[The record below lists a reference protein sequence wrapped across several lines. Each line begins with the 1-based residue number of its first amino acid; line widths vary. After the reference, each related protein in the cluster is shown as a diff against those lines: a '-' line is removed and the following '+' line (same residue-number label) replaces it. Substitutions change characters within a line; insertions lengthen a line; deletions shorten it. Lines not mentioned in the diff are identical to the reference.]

1 MEFGFWDIL
10 QILGALA
17 FFIYGM
23 KLMSEGIQRAAG
35 SQLRNILRSM
45 TKNRFLGVF
54 TGFLITALVQSSS
67 ATTVMTVSFV
77 NAGLLSLVESAG
89 VMMGANIGTTVT
101 GWIIALLG
109 FKVKLSAYSIPL
121 LALGVPLHFSSKGK
135 RKYWGEF
142 LIGFAILFLG
152 LSYLKNAVPD
162 IGGSG
167 ALEWIKSFSQYGI
180 LSRIFFVFVG
190 ALVTIIVQSSSAAMA
205 ITLTL
210 VYAGWLPLEVAAAM
224 VLGENIGTTIT
235 AELASV
241 VGNTNAKR
249 SARIHSMFNIIGVT
263 WMVFLLPWAMDIIT
277 TIVENFTH
285 IFESNA
291 KIKTKDLSEANIM
304 NTYKLAAFHTLFN
317 ITNVILLIGF
327 VPWLVKA
334 AIWSV
339 KGSDEDKDDFSLK
352 FIGTASKTPELAI
365 LELQKES
372 GHFGEVTARMSE
384 FTRNLINTVEPKG
397 QKKMLKKIKKY
408 EKITDRME
416 EEMTEYVTK
425 IGNREVT
432 PSTSQSLRSVINIC
446 NDLERIGDVYFQ
458 ISKTIELKNEENTYF
473 TQKQRD
479 NLNAMSD
486 LVDDAFNTM
495 VENLNNPNYAN
506 VTKDVAKQKEK
517 AINAFRNELR
527 DEHLTNLGK
536 DDYNVKSA
544 MIYNNIFH
552 ALERVGDHI
561 INVTEAVIGEI

>member
-1 MEFGFWDIL
+1 MDFGFWDIL

-35 SQLRNILRSM
+35 AQLRNILRSM

-121 LALGVPLHFSSKGK
+121 LAIGVPLHFSSKGK

-152 LSYLKNAVPD
+152 LSYLKDAVPD
-162 IGGSG
+162 IGGGG

-180 LSRIFFVFVG
+180 FSRIFFVFVG
-190 ALVTIIVQSSSAAMA
+190 ALVTVIVQSSSAAMA

-235 AELASV
+235 AEVASV

-263 WMVFLLPWAMDIIT
+263 WMVFLLPLAMDLIT
-277 TIVENFTH
+277 YIVENFTH
-285 IFESNA
+285 IFESNS
-291 KIKTKDLSEANIM
+291 KIKTENLNQSDIM

-317 ITNVILLIGF
+317 ITNVILLLPF
-327 VPWLVKA
+327 VPMLVKA

-339 KGSDEDKDDFSLK
+339 KGSEEDKEDQGLK
-352 FIGTASKTPELAI
+352 FIGTGIKTPELA
-365 LELQKES
+365 LMELQKEA
-372 GHFGEVTARMSE
+372 GHFGEVAARMSGYTKE
-384 FTRNLINTVEPKG
+384 LINSVDHKK
-397 QKKMLKKIKKY
+397 QKKLFKKIKKY

-416 EEMTEYVTK
+416 EEVTEYVTK
-425 IGNREVT
+425 LSSSEIT
-432 PSTSQSLRSVINIC
+432 KTTSQSLRSILNIC

-458 ISKTIELKNEENTYF
+458 ISKTIEAKVEEKIYF
-473 TQKQRD
+473 TPKQRD
-479 NLNAMSD
+479 NLNAMSK
-486 LVDDAFNTM
+486 LVDESFEIM
-495 VENLNNPNYAN
+495 IRNLNSPDYTM
-506 VTKDVAKQKEK
+506 VTKDEAKAKEK
-517 AINAFRNELR
+517 EINAYRNVLR
-527 DEHLTNLGK
+527 DEHLSNLGK
-536 DDYNVKSA
+536 EDYNVKSA
-544 MIYNNIFH
+544 MIYNNLFH

-561 INVTEAVIGEI
+561 INITEAVIGEI